1 MRMLPPSGVVLVVG
15 LVFAVPAVP
24 SSQAPQSQVTPFET
38 VTTMVI
44 KHGLV
49 PDFEE
54 YRKKV
59 VAAEA
64 KLGGAPRFLV
74 YQCVQ
79 GGSPNIFVAKRAFS
93 KWADLDAPRRVAM
106 AKMYG
111 EAEAARMAKAAQ
123 AMYETFERVTYR
135 LLPTVSSSLNKT
147 TEAPPF
153 LFVVYTELKPGWAAA
168 YESLTLRLLKTAQE
182 QSPGFPVAIRRV
194 SAEGP
199 AWIYWTEQPFS
210 NHAERDAPAWQQPDL
225 RKFFSD
231 AEVRQ
236 SDNVLTQGVIRRAV
250 SVLRYRPELSTGVQP
265 TS

>member
-1 MRMLPPSGVVLVVG
+1 MRILPLSGVVLVVA

-24 SSQAPQSQVTPFET
+24 SGQAPQSLVTPFEI

-79 GGSPNIFVAKRAFS
+79 GGSPNIFVAKRPFS
-93 KWADLDAPRRVAM
+93 KLADLDAPPRRAM

-111 EAEAARMAKAAQ
+111 EAEAAKMAKAAQ
-123 AMYETFERVTYR
+123 AMYEKFERTTYR

-147 TEAPPF
+147 PEAPPF
-153 LFVVYTELKPGWAAA
+153 LFVVYTELKPGWAPA

-182 QSPGFPVAIRRV
+182 QAPGFPVAIRRV

-199 AWIYWTEQPFS
+199 SWIYWTEQPFS
-210 NHAERDAPAWQQPDL
+210 NHAERDTPGWQQPDL

-236 SDNVLTQGVIRRAV
+236 SDNVQLQGVVRRV
-250 SVLRYRPELSTGVQP
+250 ISVLRFRPELSTGVQP
-265 TS
+265 T